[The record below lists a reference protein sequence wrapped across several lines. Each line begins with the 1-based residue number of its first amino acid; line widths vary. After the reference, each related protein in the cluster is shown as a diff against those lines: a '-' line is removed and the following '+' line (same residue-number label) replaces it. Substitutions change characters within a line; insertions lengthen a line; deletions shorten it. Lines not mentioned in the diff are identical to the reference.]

1 MKVCRLI
8 ALVVAVSLLIAACS
22 SGGPTT
28 PEPEERFQPLPEE
41 TRILELTNA
50 FRAQAQTCGT
60 QQFPAAP
67 ALVWVEAILDAA
79 YFHSEEMAQADTEN
93 HVGASALERIRA
105 EGYDADIAAENRKR
119 TPQPPNPEEAF
130 NAWVADAEACANLMN
145 ASYTVMGAGLFAQA
159 GDQNT
164 YWTQILSAPRGN
176 TPQPN
181 PTLAISPTTAT
192 VTVGGEAVAFT
203 ATLVN
208 ATSPINWTLDGA
220 GTLSSTTGTTT
231 SYTPPAAGDAGTAT
245 LSATAGDLTASATI
259 AINTANAPPPTNTG
273 FTITVRFTDN
283 NLSAAKRQEV
293 EQAIRRWETIITA
306 DLPDMTVNTAGNE
319 CDGEGE
325 NYFPNPFSGTV
336 DDLHIDVATGP
347 DDGPDGSLA
356 FAGPCIHRQGDR
368 QLPSYGVMFIDIDD
382 VNDGAFI
389 GTITHELGHVLGLG
403 TMWEPPF
410 NDFLDFTGKDANT
423 LCDDLGT
430 KPNDLVYTG
439 ALAVAAFQ
447 GLGGTGNIP
456 VENGQGQGSDCGH
469 WRESFFGNELMDS
482 SANAADDPLSR
493 MTIAALEDLG
503 YAVDYAQAEPYAIP
517 NCSPNCLVRQD
528 LE

>member
-1 MKVCRLI
+1 MKTLRF
-8 ALVVAVSLLIAACS
+8 AFSVVAISLLIAACS

-28 PEPEERFQPLPEE
+28 PEPEKRFQPLPEE

-50 FRAQAQTCGT
+50 FRAQAQTCGN

-67 ALVWVEAILDAA
+67 ALAWVEAILDAA

-119 TPQPPNPEEAF
+119 TPQPPDPEEAF
-130 NAWVADAEACANLMN
+130 NAWVADAEACANLMHP
-145 ASYTVMGAGLFAQA
+145 SFTVMGAGLFAQA
-159 GDQNT
+159 GAQNT

-176 TPQPN
+176 APQPN
-181 PTLAISPTTAT
+181 LTLSPTTAT
-192 VTVGGEAVAFT
+192 VTVGGAAVTFT

-208 ATSPINWTLDGA
+208 STSPITWTLNGA
-220 GTLSSTTGTTT
+220 GTLSTTTGATTD
-231 SYTPPAAGDAGTAT
+231 YAPPAAGDAGTAT
-245 LSATAGDLTASATI
+245 LTATAGDLIASATI
-259 AINTANAPPPTNTG
+259 AINTADTPPPTNTG
-273 FTITVRFTDN
+273 FTITVRFTDD

-306 DLPDMTVNTAGNE
+306 DLPDMTVNTAANE
-319 CDGEGE
+319 CDGPGE
-325 NYFPNPFSGTV
+325 NYFPPPFNDTV
-336 DDLHIDVATGP
+336 DDLHIDVATGA
-347 DDGPDGSLA
+347 DDGAGNSLA
-356 FAGPCIHRQGDR
+356 FAGPCIHRQGNR
-368 QLPSYGVMFIDIDD
+368 QLPSYGTMFIDIDD

-423 LCDDLGT
+423 LCDDLGA

-447 GLGGTGNIP
+447 ALGGTGNIP
-456 VENGQGQGSDCGH
+456 VENAQGQGSDCGH

-482 SANAADDPLSR
+482 SANAPDDPLSR

-517 NCSPNCLVRQD
+517 NCSPSCLKRLD
-528 LE
+528 IE